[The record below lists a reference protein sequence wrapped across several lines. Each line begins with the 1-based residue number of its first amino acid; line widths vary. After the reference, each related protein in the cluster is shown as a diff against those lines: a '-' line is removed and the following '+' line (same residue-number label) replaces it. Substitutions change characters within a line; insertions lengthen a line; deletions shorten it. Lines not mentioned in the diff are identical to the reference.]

1 MRIVSIPVSFRSAH
15 SNKLLD
21 IEQFAI
27 EHYNTARPLVNTAG
41 SACSPKQTRKI
52 KKRAKIWHANLNA
65 KLSTET
71 ITAINRAVIAGL
83 KGDFARTSAIRAN
96 GVEHLA
102 VVGVASTGV
111 VFAGIAAGSATLGLV
126 GKALFCKE
134 LLILYS
140 KGKLLATVLACDCLV
155 FEHEIPLL
163 N

>member
-1 MRIVSIPVSFRSAH
+1 M
-15 SNKLLD
+15 
-21 IEQFAI
+21 
-27 EHYNTARPLVNTAG
+27 
-41 SACSPKQTRKI
+41 ACFSETI
-52 KKRAKIWHANLNA
+52 
-65 KLSTET
+65 LSTET
-71 ITAINRAVIAGL
+71 ITAINRAIAPGL

-102 VVGVASTGV
+102 VVGVASTGI